1 MEDCVFCKIIRGDIP
16 CVKIYE
22 NDLILCFRDISPE
35 APQHVII
42 IPKKHINNINE
53 LKEEDASIISAVYL
67 ATKEITKILGINE
80 SGYRI
85 VSNCGEDGGQT
96 VKHIHFHLLGG
107 RQMKWPPG

>member
-1 MEDCVFCKIIRGDIP
+1 MESCIFCKIIRGDIP
-16 CVKIYE
+16 CEKIFE

-53 LKEEDASIISAVYL
+53 LEVEDISIISEVYL
-67 ATKEITKILGINE
+67 AAKNITQILGIGE

-85 VSNCGEDGGQT
+85 VTNCGEDGGQT